1 MKKPTVPLPELT
13 PEYQQRARQEVEDAK
28 VLYQFTLIKEP
39 FFDYG
44 AAIPTWIG
52 AGLLFW
58 FASLGGWIEMSI
70 VIVLVG
76 FSGWY
81 LFYTMN
87 PKVEQV
93 VTLTEK
99 GIIVSQLEMVPE
111 MCYTVVRYSAYFTI
125 GVSLVALLVIG
136 PMAFAGAGAGALMAF
151 KMTGVVKR
159 PKVEIQPLVEG
170 IVYKEEKGRVQ
181 FKHGLHCCYLY
192 IDLEPYGLDDETF
205 NKVQE
210 LHDVCYHAD
219 SDTQR
224 QFIKAVHQV
233 IKTRE
238 VEPLWL
244 TARNQKRK
252 QKGQDSESA

>member
-1 MKKPTVPLPELT
+1 MTDTLTPLPELT

-44 AAIPTWIG
+44 ITVIWLIAAAILI
-52 AGLLFW
+52 W
-58 FASLGGWIEMSI
+58 FGTMGGWGHMLFM
-70 VIVLVG
+70 VLSAG
-76 FSGWY
+76 MMGIY

-111 MCYTVVRYSAYFTI
+111 FFYAALRYSGYFTI

-159 PKVEIQPLVEG
+159 PKVEIQPFVEG
-170 IVYKEEKGRVQ
+170 IVYKEEKGRVR
-181 FKHGLHCCYLY
+181 FKHGLHSCYLY

-205 NKVQE
+205 TKVQE

>member
-1 MKKPTVPLPELT
+1 MTDTLTPLPELT

-39 FFDYG
+39 FFNYG
-44 AAIPTWIG
+44 AAIPAWIG

-76 FSGWY
+76 FSGWF
-81 LFYTMN
+81 LFFTMN

-99 GIIVSQLEMVPE
+99 GIIVSELEMVPE
-111 MCYTVVRYSAYFTI
+111 ACYAVMRYSAYFTI

-159 PKVEIQPLVEG
+159 PKIEVTPLNRNV
-170 IVYKEEKGRVQ
+170 VYFIEEVPNR
-181 FKHGLHCCYLY
+181 FKHGVSCYF
-192 IDLEPYGLDDETF
+192 LESDMKPYELDEDTCSLQFCFYSATYEAPAHTQKAFIEAVNQLVKTEEIET
-205 NKVQE
+205 V
-210 LHDVCYHAD
+210 Y
-219 SDTQR
+219 
-224 QFIKAVHQV
+224 
-233 IKTRE
+233 
-238 VEPLWL
+238 P
-244 TARNQKRK
+244 
-252 QKGQDSESA
+252 

>member
-1 MKKPTVPLPELT
+1 MTDTLTPLPELT

-39 FFDYG
+39 FFNYG
-44 AAIPTWIG
+44 AAIPAWIG

-76 FSGWY
+76 FSGWF

-159 PKVEIQPLVEG
+159 P
-170 IVYKEEKGRVQ
+170 IVRVSPFIKGMVYESEKGIERY
-181 FKHGLHCCYLY
+181 KHGVHSCFLRT
-192 IDLEPYGLDDETF
+192 DLLSYGLDDETF
-205 NKVQE
+205 IEMRNFHNLV
-210 LHDVCYHAD
+210 YHAD
-219 SDTQR
+219 SDNYR
-224 QFIKAVHQV
+224 DFIKAVNQV
-233 IKTRE
+233 ITTRE
-238 VEPLWL
+238 VECIWL
-244 TARNQKRK
+244 DGRTLKPQYRD
-252 QKGQDSESA
+252 QDNGSA

>member
-1 MKKPTVPLPELT
+1 MTDTLTPLPELT

-28 VLYQFTLIKEP
+28 VLYQFEFIKEP
-39 FFDYG
+39 FTDYPMITLLLVG
-44 AAIPTWIG
+44 GGIGVWIG
-52 AGLLFW
+52 TSMNW
-58 FASLGGWIEMSI
+58 FGFLMMLALLGG
-70 VIVLVG
+70 V
-76 FSGWY
+76 GWY
-81 LFYTMN
+81 SYYTLS
-87 PKVEQV
+87 PKIHQT

-111 MCYTVVRYSAYFTI
+111 FFYAALRYSGYFTI

-159 PKVEIQPLVEG
+159 P
-170 IVYKEEKGRVQ
+170 IVRVSPFMKGMVYESEKGRVR
-181 FKHGLHCCYLY
+181 FKHGLHGCYLY

-205 NKVQE
+205 TKVQE

>member
-1 MKKPTVPLPELT
+1 
-13 PEYQQRARQEVEDAK
+13 RARQEVEDAK

-159 PKVEIQPLVEG
+159 PKVEIHPFIEG
-170 IVYKEEKGRVQ
+170 MLYLEDKGELR
-181 FKHGLHCCYLY
+181 FKHGLTSYCLFMHLR
-192 IDLEPYGLDDETF
+192 PYGLDDDAYNEMQ
-205 NKVQE
+205 V
-210 LHDVCYHAD
+210 LHDVVYHAD

-224 QFIKAVHQV
+224 DFMKAVNQV
-233 IKTRE
+233 VKTE
-238 VEPLWL
+238 EIDTVYP
-244 TARNQKRK
+244 
-252 QKGQDSESA
+252 